1 MSKFLFFS
9 PNHQATRGPM
19 FHASIIEQAS
29 MRERPTLTDQLLLGS
44 NLLKNVRPG
53 QTFFELTTPMG
64 HTYFFQKRHSDAQRW
79 RSLLRTSPRTRPRK
93 LPGSAGVTN
102 KKYTHLGTHLNLVL
116 YLLFFCLS
124 RELNSRQF
132 KIVCS
137 WRTFFNRFCPT
148 K

>member
-1 MSKFLFFS
+1 MLKSKNPCGIVTEAFKIGIT
-9 PNHQATRGPM
+9 NTRGIFYLSNFYITKLISQPPT
-19 FHASIIEQAS
+19 S
-29 MRERPTLTDQLLLGS
+29 RPLCSSRLMPNKKSLFDQLLLGS

-102 KKYTHLGTHLNLVL
+102 K
-116 YLLFFCLS
+116 
-124 RELNSRQF
+124 
-132 KIVCS
+132 
-137 WRTFFNRFCPT
+137 
-148 K
+148 